1 MGIKNLN
8 LLLTKKCGECI
19 TKKNLKDFSNK
30 TVAIDLSIYLYKYLY
45 NNDDHLEGLTRQIL
59 RLYKNGITP
68 VYVFDG
74 APPKEKDDVIK
85 ERYLK
90 KTNYINQTLDIKNKL
105 DVLKELE
112 EDNKDDIIKL
122 ENDLGKI
129 NKKIISV
136 TSKHV
141 KKSKELFE
149 LFGVPYIEFNGEA
162 ECLCAKLC
170 KDNLVHGCISEDT
183 DILANGGT
191 TFIRNFNASSN
202 NIVEYSLPVLLKSL
216 DITYL
221 QFIDICIL
229 CGCDYTTK
237 IKGIGPINAYKYIK
251 KYNNIVT
258 IIDLINNNNDFKKYK
273 IPENFKYNTAKALFL
288 NIDKIDTS
296 QYVDVIKL
304 QKPNINNLINFIRSN
319 SNKLH
324 QKYYNEIN
332 TSLIKYYSNT
342 VR

>member
-1 MGIKNLN
+1 
-8 LLLTKKCGECI
+8 
-19 TKKNLKDFSNK
+19 
-30 TVAIDLSIYLYKYLY
+30 V
-45 NNDDHLEGLTRQIL
+45 
-59 RLYKNGITP
+59 
-68 VYVFDG
+68 
-74 APPKEKDDVIK
+74 
-85 ERYLK
+85 
-90 KTNYINQTLDIKNKL
+90 
-105 DVLKELE
+105 
-112 EDNKDDIIKL
+112 
-122 ENDLGKI
+122 
-129 NKKIISV
+129 
-136 TSKHV
+136 
-141 KKSKELFE
+141 
-149 LFGVPYIEFNGEA
+149 
-162 ECLCAKLC
+162 
-170 KDNLVHGCISEDT
+170 
-183 DILANGGT
+183 
-191 TFIRNFNASSN
+191 
-202 NIVEYSLPVLLKSL
+202 PVLLKSL